1 MMTIMKMLCNE
12 SYVDSDLNLGNITD
26 CTHALIG
33 SESSGHT
40 GVGYNQNSLTLKS
53 YLSIRLKLANTFLL
67 DEITEDVDENIGSRT
82 SNTGAE
88 Q

>member
-12 SYVDSDLNLGNITD
+12 SYVDSDLYLGNITD

-40 GVGYNQNSLTLKS
+40 GVGYNQNSLTLSINSTEISK
-53 YLSIRLKLANTFLL
+53 YLFAR
-67 DEITEDVDENIGSRT
+67 
-82 SNTGAE
+82 
-88 Q
+88 